1 MAAAGWHGCT
11 CRPDHLAVVGHDG
24 GNEGRP
30 DLAPLGGEVGL
41 AEDDRQKVSLDET
54 QRFV

>member
-1 MAAAGWHGCT
+1 MKL
-11 CRPDHLAVVGHDG
+11 RPLLAVSATGSLAVVGHDG
-24 GNEGRP
+24 GDKGRP

-41 AEDDRQKVSLDET
+41 AEDDRRKVSLDET